1 MKSGRFLL
9 PTPVCAHIRRR
20 GFFPFAHASLLIRDH
35 GAARTSEMEDFVAF
49 ESCFFA
55 PAPEVRAAEIKR
67 IAELDEHVEGRQQ
80 AEGVFAPIVVD
91 DILHYNERAV
101 FRQGIVSRLDQ
112 GRMPEV
118 LACISIPPYT
128 PVYRMK

>member
-1 MKSGRFLL
+1 
-9 PTPVCAHIRRR
+9 V
-20 GFFPFAHASLLIRDH
+20 RDG
-35 GAARTSEMEDFVAF
+35 GAAWAGEVEDFVAF

-55 PAPEVRAAEIKR
+55 PASEVRAAEIKR

-91 DILHYNERAV
+91 DVFDGDERAV